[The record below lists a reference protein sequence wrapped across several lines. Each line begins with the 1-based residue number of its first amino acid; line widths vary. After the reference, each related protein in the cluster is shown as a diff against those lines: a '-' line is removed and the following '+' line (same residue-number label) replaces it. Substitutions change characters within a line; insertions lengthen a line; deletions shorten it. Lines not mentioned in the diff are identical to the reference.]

1 MGEPGGHFDLPEKP
15 LRAER
20 RRDLGAED
28 LDGDGAAV
36 PEIAREV
43 HGGHPAAAQLTIEGV
58 AVGQGRAQGVERR
71 TQRRGPALSRAK
83 AARASCT

>member
-1 MGEPGGHFDLPEKP
+1 MWGWV
-15 LRAER
+15 RAER

-43 HGGHPAAAQLTIEGV
+43 HGGHPAAPQLTLEGV
-58 AVGQGRAQGVERR
+58 AVGQGRAQRLKLGAHG
-71 TQRRGPALSRAK
+71 RGSAPSRLSAAL
-83 AARASCT
+83 ASAT